1 MSVIW
6 DDLKSRKAEKSNI
19 AAIWLDI
26 AKAYRSVSSQLVLFA
41 HGQYG
46 ILEHWISFFY

>member
-26 AKAYRSVSSQLVLFA
+26 DITVSSQPVLFP
-41 HGQYG
+41 HGQHG
-46 ILEHWISFFY
+46 ILEHWISFLY